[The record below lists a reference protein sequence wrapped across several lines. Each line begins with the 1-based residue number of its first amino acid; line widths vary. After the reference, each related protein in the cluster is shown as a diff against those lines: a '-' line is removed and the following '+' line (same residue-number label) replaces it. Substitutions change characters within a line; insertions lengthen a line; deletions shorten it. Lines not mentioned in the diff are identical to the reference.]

1 MKRKNKK
8 NLTTL
13 RLSITMIIVAENK
26 EIKILG
32 GKYKVFISRPSTNK
46 IVFDRGEPTWGP
58 VGSND
63 TAVFFC

>member
-1 MKRKNKK
+1 
-8 NLTTL
+8 
-13 RLSITMIIVAENK
+13 MIIVAENK